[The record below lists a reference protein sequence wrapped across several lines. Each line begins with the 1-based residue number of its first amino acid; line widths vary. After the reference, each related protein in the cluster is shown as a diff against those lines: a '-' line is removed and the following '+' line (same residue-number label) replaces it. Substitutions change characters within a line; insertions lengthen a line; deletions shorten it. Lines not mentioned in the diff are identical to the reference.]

1 MVCCCLAC
9 MLVVAGTVAVL
20 AEDERPVENANRF
33 WMAEPTNPELPT
45 LFLVGDSTV
54 KCGTKGQR
62 GWGEE
67 IGKYLDPARVN
78 LVNHAI
84 GGRSSRTFI
93 TEGRW
98 ATTLSMMKPGD
109 FVIIQF
115 GHNDGG
121 PINDDSRARG
131 SIRGTGDESEEI
143 DNLLTKKRELVR
155 TYGAYLRQ
163 YTNDA
168 RAMGA
173 TPYLC
178 TQVPRKTW
186 DLDGKRIERP
196 NNGYVIW
203 AREVAATE
211 AVALLDLHET
221 VAAAYDTLGP
231 DGVEPFFADAR
242 THTTVDGA
250 DFTARIVV
258 ALLEG
263 LPDSPWP
270 GLISEAAE
278 EISAIPPVQ
287 EAVSTR

>member
-1 MVCCCLAC
+1 MVRGLVACALAIAGSAA
-9 MLVVAGTVAVL
+9 VA
-20 AEDERPVENANRF
+20 AEDDRPVEDANRF
-33 WMAEPTNPELPT
+33 RMAAPAAPDLPT

-98 ATTLSMMKPGD
+98 ETTLSMMKPGD

-121 PINDDSRARG
+121 PLNDDSRARG
-131 SIRGTGDESEEI
+131 SIRGIGDKVEEI
-143 DNLLTKKRELVR
+143 DNLLTKKREIVR
-155 TYGAYLRQ
+155 SYGAYLRQ
-163 YTNDA
+163 YVNDT
-168 RAMGA
+168 RAKGA

-178 TQVPRKTW
+178 TQVPRKMW
-186 DLDGKRIERP
+186 DREGRLIIRPDDGHP
-196 NNGYVIW
+196 VW
-203 AREVAATE
+203 AR
-211 AVALLDLHET
+211 T
-221 VAAAYDTLGP
+221 VAAAEDATLLDLYEAVAKAYDQLGP

-242 THTTVDGA
+242 THTTTDGA

-258 ALLEG
+258 GLLEG
-263 LPDSPWP
+263 LPESPWP
-270 GLISEAAE
+270 EVISEAAE
-278 EISAIPPVQ
+278 EISAIPPG
-287 EAVSTR
+287 R